1 MHVTGRLQPFF
12 FALTCDASYLTS
24 MIFVKPAANK
34 KSDEKDSDALADL
47 SAGR

>member
-12 FALTCDASYLTS
+12 FDPACDASYLTS
-24 MIFVKPAANK
+24 MIVEKPASNEK
-34 KSDEKDSDALADL
+34 GDEKDSDALADL